1 MKLVRYGPRGKEKP
15 GLIDLNGNIRD
26 LSKVVHDIN
35 AEAISPKGIAAIKK
49 RDPKRLP
56 LVKGRPRLGPPVVER
71 RTFAIALNYRQHA
84 EEAKRPIPPEPL
96 VFTKECPLTG
106 HRDNIIIP
114 KGSKKTDWEIELC
127 LVMGRKASHVSKKD
141 ALKYVAGYFAG
152 NDVSE
157 REWLLER
164 GPFTQW
170 ITGKSPDTFGP
181 IGPWLVTPDELGNPQ
196 KLHMWLEVNG
206 KRFQD
211 NYTSDMIYDCAT
223 LISFMSKMITLYPG
237 DIIFTGTP
245 QGVGLGQ
252 KPKPIFLKVGD
263 LVTMGIEKLGE
274 HRYVCVKGKL

>member
-84 EEAKRPIPPEPL
+84 KEAKRPIPPEPL

-170 ITGKSPDTFGP
+170 ITG
-181 IGPWLVTPDELGNPQ
+181 
-196 KLHMWLEVNG
+196 
-206 KRFQD
+206 
-211 NYTSDMIYDCAT
+211 
-223 LISFMSKMITLYPG
+223 
-237 DIIFTGTP
+237 
-245 QGVGLGQ
+245 
-252 KPKPIFLKVGD
+252 
-263 LVTMGIEKLGE
+263 
-274 HRYVCVKGKL
+274 